1 MEKDFFLKFNV
12 RRLRKLKTTYFN
24 DCVIDERQV
33 MSECK
38 KYINYYKEKLDIL
51 ENENGLYAIL
61 LYIISCNVVKNNMYS
76 CDLISKLAI
85 AKNYTITNCTNY
97 ISPYS
102 LISFPMEIRGNFN
115 YIGSGYNIGKSFVC
129 GNNCR
134 LYDNNNI
141 VFDNMIKIGENV
153 KLEDDVKVYCE
164 IGDNCRIGTG
174 CSIREDIISNV
185 TVECKNNLQIK
196 SGLNKNMGEEKT
208 PVCYGVVPKFKNMLA
223 IYGENF
229 YKPKVKIVVPFG
241 KVEYDIC
248 FWDKNKIL
256 VRFEKVLIDSSCD
269 KNTLVVFSN
278 GLRITLVNDIGVGKA
293 LKLWKK

>member
-1 MEKDFFLKFNV
+1 MEKDFFLKFNIT
-12 RRLRKLKTTYFN
+12 RLRKLKTTYFS
-24 DCVIDERQV
+24 DCVIDEKQV

-51 ENENGLYAIL
+51 ENANGLYV
-61 LYIISCNVVKNNMYS
+61 IIIYVISRNVIKNNMFS
-76 CDLISKLAI
+76 CDLISKLTN
-85 AKNYTITNCTNY
+85 AKNHTITNCTNY

-102 LISFPMEIRGNFN
+102 LISFPIEIHGNFN
-115 YIGSGYNIGKSFVC
+115 YIGAGYNIGGNFVC

-134 LYDNNNI
+134 LYDNNII
-141 VFDNMIKIGENV
+141 VFDNKVKIGENV
-153 KLEDDVKVYCE
+153 KLEDDVKVYCG
-164 IGDNCRIGTG
+164 IGDNCTIGTG
-174 CSIREDIISNV
+174 CNIRENIASDV
-185 TVECKNNLQIK
+185 TVECKNNVQIK
-196 SGLNKNMGEEKT
+196 SGLNKMLGEEKT
-208 PVCYGVVPKFKNMLA
+208 PICYGVVPKFKNMLA

-241 KVEYDIC
+241 KVDYDIC

-256 VRFEKVLIDSSCD
+256 VRLEKVLIDSNCC

-278 GLRITLVNDIGVGKA
+278 GLRITLVNDIGVEKA